1 MPLLVG
7 VVVLTSQGCAQKQPA
22 EKPAEHTVRK
32 VTPEAAT
39 GGTNTDP
46 ETKEQF
52 ERALNMKIER
62 LDEEIREL
70 QAKVG
75 SLKDAAKAKWTEKM
89 AEVTVKREAAEA
101 KRAEVQKSA
110 EGAWEHLREGADRAW
125 QELEQ
130 AVEKAQKKF

>member
-1 MPLLVG
+1 
-7 VVVLTSQGCAQKQPA
+7 
-22 EKPAEHTVRK
+22 VRE

-46 ETKEQF
+46 GTKEQF

-70 QAKVG
+70 LAKLG

-89 AEVTVKREAAEA
+89 AEVSARRSIGIRLVLATVLLPTGAA
-101 KRAEVQKSA
+101 
-110 EGAWEHLREGADRAW
+110 
-125 QELEQ
+125 
-130 AVEKAQKKF
+130 